1 MASNNSS
8 YLSDNRVLVVKNAE
22 SKRAMSDDSEAVD
35 VHVHVY
41 WLNRLGP
48 VLRNAAVRKQ
58 LLGEATG
65 NVAYTF
71 TANCYG
77 YTSKLTHSCFLIQAF
92 KFLE

>member
-1 MASNNSS
+1 
-8 YLSDNRVLVVKNAE
+8 
-22 SKRAMSDDSEAVD
+22 MSDDCVAVE

-58 LLGEATG
+58 LEETTG

-77 YTSKLTHSCFLIQAF
+77 YTSKLPSSCFLIQAF